1 MKKLIAILAL
11 TLLPILSSGQSAN
24 ADVKTQDSVEN
35 VIENVNKTQEVIK
48 TSSNSKV
55 KMQLN
60 KLNRKK
66 NREIISIKAYRKSLQ
81 IKVKTKKLC

>member
-11 TLLPILSSGQSAN
+11 TLLPILSMGQTVNAN
-24 ADVKTQDSVEN
+24 DKTNVTVEN
-35 VIENVNKTQEVIK
+35 VIENVTKTQEVIK

-66 NREIISIKAYRKSLQ
+66 NNEIISIKAYRKSLQ
-81 IKVKTKKLC
+81 IKVKTIKLC

>member
-11 TLLPILSSGQSAN
+11 TLLPILSMGQTATTE
-24 ADVKTQDSVEN
+24 VKTNDTIET
-35 VIENVNKTQEVIK
+35 VIEKTTQSQNVIK
-48 TSSNSKV
+48 TTSNSKV
-55 KMQLN
+55 KMQLM
-60 KLNRKK
+60 KLNTKK